1 MENKKE
7 SYSSSF
13 LGTNKDLPIREV
25 RVQTCTHKDGEPQ
38 MKDYIIL
45 KLRSGEE
52 IIASLKSKNRNGM
65 KIFRPMQIKQ
75 IPFVDPR
82 TGTMRAA
89 VVMENWIGRT
99 NDNEVVVPNN
109 WVGVKLVPSVEMVD
123 TYERHM
129 NIEDSLVNQKIAIEQ
144 PKSET
149 EPAKPNP
156 MVEVESELKK
166 LEDEMSKAFLDMLV
180 SGSME
185 KKLED
190 APSIPN
196 DGKDV
201 VIVNF
206 MFPTKVFK
214 NMMEEGLLDELFTMG
229 SELQDIDDADD
240 LEDDVDFVQT
250 PKKKINEE
258 ADSSNLGESG
268 KETFGNSFKD
278 WSPDPRDYL

>member
-1 MENKKE
+1 
-7 SYSSSF
+7 
-13 LGTNKDLPIREV
+13 
-25 RVQTCTHKDGEPQ
+25 

-144 PKSET
+144 TKSET